1 MERRIMENRH
11 GKRKIIPYFGE
22 DIEGRSEIMI
32 VRIVCIFSLLSSPVF
47 ADEREKFDENDFLQ
61 AVMTIKG
68 IGSEEYLSEDELEYF
83 RQLAVNPIAINGASS
98 SELLATGLFSPYQA
112 AVIED
117 YRSRSGDILSLSEL
131 AVRYSCGA

>member
-1 MERRIMENRH
+1 MENRH

-61 AVMTIKG
+61 AVIDCLVECLV
-68 IGSEEYLSEDELEYF
+68 IGVVVVEVEKS
-83 RQLAVNPIAINGASS
+83 LARFV
-98 SELLATGLFSPYQA
+98 LVLFKQW
-112 AVIED
+112 
-117 YRSRSGDILSLSEL
+117 
-131 AVRYSCGA
+131 